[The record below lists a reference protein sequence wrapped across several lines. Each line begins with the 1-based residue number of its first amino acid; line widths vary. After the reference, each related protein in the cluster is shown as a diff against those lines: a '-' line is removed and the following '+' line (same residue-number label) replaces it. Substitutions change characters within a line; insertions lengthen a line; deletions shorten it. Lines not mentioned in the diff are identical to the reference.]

1 MSRGL
6 KCACVLLPFVK
17 RKASSRWSL
26 APGRMGDCGADL
38 NLIHG
43 LSERS
48 PSTLGHSRVR
58 KTSFEPQAV
67 LLHSIAQHYFVGLV
81 MFCYTLLWQ

>member
-1 MSRGL
+1 MRMR
-6 KCACVLLPFVK
+6 A
-17 RKASSRWSL
+17 
-26 APGRMGDCGADL
+26 APICQEESKLRVVSGPRRMGDCGADL

-48 PSTLGHSRVR
+48 PSTSGHSRVR